1 MITRIRWFK
10 LQPNSCLSGMEFHYI
25 WVLVLIKDKIKYCA
39 CSRSN
44 AMLVYLH
51 FWAVCF
57 HLNTFT
63 AQQFFLI

>member
-1 MITRIRWFK
+1 
-10 LQPNSCLSGMEFHYI
+10 LSGMEFHYI